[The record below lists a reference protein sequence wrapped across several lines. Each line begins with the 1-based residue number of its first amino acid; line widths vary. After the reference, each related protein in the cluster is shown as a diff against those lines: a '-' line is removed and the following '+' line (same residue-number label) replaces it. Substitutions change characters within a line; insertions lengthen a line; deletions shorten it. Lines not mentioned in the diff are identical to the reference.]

1 MGDTGGEGRD
11 GAAGLGRV
19 TLAFFVSFPLAMA
32 AVG

>member
-19 TLAFFVSFPLAMA
+19 TLAFLVSFAMA